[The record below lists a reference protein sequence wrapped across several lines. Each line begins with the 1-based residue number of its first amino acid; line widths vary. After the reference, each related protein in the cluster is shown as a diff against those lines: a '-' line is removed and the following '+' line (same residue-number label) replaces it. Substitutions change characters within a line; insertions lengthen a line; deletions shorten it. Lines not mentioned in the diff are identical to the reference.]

1 MATTTPR
8 TRTRTRRIVLA
19 LLRDLM
25 LAAASGGAG
34 ALITWLL
41 QH

>member
-1 MATTTPR
+1 MATTTP
-8 TRTRTRRIVLA
+8 RTRTRRIVLA
-19 LLRDLM
+19 LLRDLT